1 MASFQTKGPVFKYSS
16 IQKYWGLQLQHM
28 NFGVDIIQPETLIKG
43 ALPHLFHK
51 KRMYKW
57 VALLTL
63 LRCFSSIP
71 LPFSMA
77 HHNPELFRIIPMLN
91 SRLSKVGFNHITMLV
106 YPAREFQH
114 QMFLVN
120 NPFYMWAIHFS
131 TYIYFQ
137 KNAVIINMII
147 VSNQP
152 LQLDT
157 FSRVS
162 DSLSSRRSD
171 LGWILWHFSSTL
183 PSCHFSG
190 KGYHLLG
197 VLLLSL
203 TVLHKFKALVVSK
216 IEEIGMKLWGL
227 FSPFC

>member
-1 MASFQTKGPVFKYSS
+1 M
-16 IQKYWGLQLQHM
+16 
-28 NFGVDIIQPETLIKG
+28 
-43 ALPHLFHK
+43 
-51 KRMYKW
+51 
-57 VALLTL
+57 LTL

-77 HHNPELFRIIPMLN
+77 HHNPELFRIIPILN
-91 SRLSKVGFNHITMLV
+91 SRLSKAGLNHITLLM
-106 YPAREFQH
+106 YTARDCQH

-120 NPFYMWAIHFS
+120 NPFHMWAIHFS

-137 KNAVIINMII
+137 KNAVLINMII
-147 VSNQP
+147 VCNQP

-157 FSRVS
+157 FCRCF
-162 DSLSSRRSD
+162 RQFEQQEIRS
-171 LGWILWHFSSTL
+171 WVNSLWHFSSTF

-197 VLLLSL
+197 VLLLIL

-216 IEEIGMKLWGL
+216 TEEVGMKLCGL